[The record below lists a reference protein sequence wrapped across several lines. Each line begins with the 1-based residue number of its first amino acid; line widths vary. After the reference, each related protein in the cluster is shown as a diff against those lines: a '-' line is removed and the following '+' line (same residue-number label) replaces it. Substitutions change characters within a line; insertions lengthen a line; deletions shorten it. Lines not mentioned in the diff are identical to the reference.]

1 MKERSRIPAQRVAR
15 LWRRVAAHLGVAAL
29 LGLLAAVGAVL
40 VLSWALGASVVWQ
53 RPSAAPLLLWLL
65 GAALAFEWLRRLG
78 RRGAR
83 WHRRAA
89 ASEIEGSLGLP
100 RGSVQGAV
108 EAGADREG
116 ASLSLLDLHRGRM
129 ADVLDGKTPAELSGA
144 SARAARGR
152 ALVAALLMVAALC
165 GTLAIWLGDPHAAG
179 RAWAAVRH
187 PVRHLQAPPLPRIVL
202 VADSFQV
209 RRGRDL
215 AVRIEAPQ
223 RDSVLLLWRPRGE
236 VPDRRWLSISHGQ
249 AGTTVPRIEAPTAV
263 WATAT
268 DGAVSDTLHVEPI
281 DPLLLVDA
289 QVELRYPSHTGR
301 EREIL
306 GTPFPALTVP
316 EGTRATVSGSA
327 TLPLRQ
333 AALESAS
340 GEAIRLAVREER
352 RFAASFTVRAGRW
365 GWALEGE
372 RGEKLEGEPDSIE
385 FRTLADSAPGVDVL
399 YPGVDTVLSTAM
411 VQSLIVDARD
421 DYGLSSV
428 ELVSWRISAWGER
441 WPERVDPLPLGDE
454 SARANLAATLD
465 ATGRGLLP
473 GDTLRYYVRAYDNA
487 PSPQEGRSRE
497 YALRL
502 PTLDE
507 VREHTVAQTRDL
519 VDSAE
524 SLAER
529 ARDQQQSTES
539 LQRSL
544 DVQPPPGAPTQGARP
559 KEALEF
565 SETQAA
571 RQSLEEAAALLEQAR
586 EIEESL
592 RELQEN
598 MQRAGMNDSS
608 LVERLREIESLY
620 ERVITPELAE
630 RIQELREALTE
641 LDPQRLREA
650 IRQLAEGSADFRQR
664 VEQTLELLRRAAL
677 EQQFGALE
685 AQARELGEDERRLQ
699 EAIEAAARGDSALD
713 GLDRRADEMARKA
726 EDLARR
732 IEELTGDLQSAGEE
746 SAAEQSG
753 EAVEQAESASRSN
766 QQAARSLPRD
776 PSRASESARRGEQQL
791 EGAAS
796 ALRQGREQMQSRWRQ
811 QVVEAMTRAQAE
823 ALELARRQ
831 GSLNEELR
839 SGESGEGER
848 RRSEQGALRRGVSQ
862 IEEQLAQAAR
872 STLLMDPELLQAA
885 AQAGAEM
892 DQILAQMSGS
902 SGGLPRSEQGR
913 RAVESLNDLAYRL
926 MQAQDAAASAASGT
940 GLEEALEQL
949 SQLAEQQGQLNLG
962 VGDALPI
969 PMGDA
974 LMRELQRL
982 AARQQAIAQE
992 LQQLGR
998 SLGPRGQVLGRLD
1011 EMGREAEEL
1020 SRELERGRVDEEVVQ
1035 RQRRLFQRLL
1045 DAGRTLEQ
1053 DEFERERRAERPQ
1066 GTEILRPGELPPE
1079 LLQGLRYPH
1088 PESERLRSY
1097 APVIRRL
1104 ILEYFDLLN
1113 GRGGVR

>member
-1 MKERSRIPAQRVAR
+1 
-15 LWRRVAAHLGVAAL
+15 VAAQLSVAAF
-29 LGLLAAVGAVL
+29 LGILAAVGAVL
-40 VLSWALGASVVWQ
+40 VLSWALAASTVWQ
-53 RPSAAPLLLWLL
+53 RPSLAPLALWLL

-78 RRGAR
+78 RRGMR
-83 WHRRAA
+83 WDRRAA
-89 ASEIEGSLGLP
+89 ASEIEGTVGLP

-108 EAGADREG
+108 EPGADREG
-116 ASLSLLDLHRGRM
+116 ASLALLDLHRGRI
-129 ADVLDGKTPAELSGA
+129 AEVLDGKRYSEMRGA

-152 ALVAALLMVAALC
+152 ALSAAVLMLAALG
-165 GTLAIWLGDPHAAG
+165 GTVAIWLVDPQAAG
-179 RAWAAVRH
+179 RAWADVRH
-187 PVRHLQAPPLPRIVL
+187 PVRHLDSPPLPRIVL
-202 VADSFQV
+202 VADSLQV

-215 AVRIEAPQ
+215 GVRVEAAQ

-236 VPDRRWLSISHGQ
+236 VPNRRWLSIDQGR

-263 WATAT
+263 WATAA

-306 GTPFPALTVP
+306 GTPFPPLTVP

-333 AALESAS
+333 AALASAS
-340 GEAIRLAVREER
+340 GEKIGLAVREER
-352 RFAASFTVRAGRW
+352 RFAASFTVRAGTW

-372 RGEKLEGEPDSIE
+372 GGEKLEGEPDSIE
-385 FRTLADSAPGVDVL
+385 FRTLADSAPQVQVL

-428 ELVSWRISAWGER
+428 ELVSWRISVWGER
-441 WPERVDPLPLGDE
+441 WPERVDSLSLGEE
-454 SARANLAATLD
+454 STRANLAATLD

-507 VREHTVAQTRDL
+507 IRERTVAQTRDL
-519 VDSAE
+519 VESAE
-524 SLAER
+524 NLAER
-529 ARDQQQSTES
+529 ARDHQQSTES

-544 DVQPPPGAPTQGARP
+544 DVQPPPGAPAQGARP
-559 KEALEF
+559 REALEF

-571 RQSLEEAAALLEQAR
+571 RQSLEEAADLLEQAR
-586 EIEESL
+586 QIEESL
-592 RELQEN
+592 RELKEN
-598 MQRAGMNDSS
+598 MERAGMNDSS
-608 LVERLREIESLY
+608 LVERMREIESLF

-641 LDPQRLREA
+641 LDPERLKEA

-685 AQARELGEDERRLQ
+685 AQARELREAEGRLQ
-699 EAIEAAARGDSALD
+699 EAIDSAARSDSALG
-713 GLDRRADEMARKA
+713 GLDRQADEMARKA

-732 IEELTGDLQSAGEE
+732 IEELTGDLQRAGEE

-753 EAVEQAESASRSN
+753 EAVEQADSASRSN
-766 QQAARSLPRD
+766 EQVARSLPRD
-776 PSRASESARRGEQQL
+776 PSRASESARRGGQQL
-791 EGAAS
+791 ERAAT
-796 ALRQGREQMQSRWRQ
+796 ALREGREQMQSRWRQ
-811 QVVEAMTRAQAE
+811 QVVEAMTRAQTE

-831 GSLNEELR
+831 GSLNEAMR
-839 SGESGEGER
+839 SNEPGEAEHG
-848 RRSEQGALRRGVSQ
+848 RSEQGALRRGVEQ

-872 STLLMDPELLQAA
+872 STLLLDPELLQATA
-885 AQAGAEM
+885 RAGAEM
-892 DQILAQMSGS
+892 DEILAQMSG
-902 SGGLPRSEQGR
+902 GGGSRPSAEQGR

-940 GLEEALEQL
+940 GLQEALEQL
-949 SQLAEQQGQLNLG
+949 SQLAEQQGRLNSG
-962 VGDALPI
+962 VGEALPL
-969 PMGDA
+969 PMGEA
-974 LMRELQRL
+974 LLQELQRL
-982 AARQQAIAQE
+982 AARQQAIARE

-998 SLGPRGQVLGRLD
+998 SLGPRGQVLGGLD
-1011 EMGREAEEL
+1011 EMGAEAEEI
-1020 SRELERGRVDEEVVQ
+1020 SQELERGRVDEELVQ

-1053 DEFERERRAERPQ
+1053 DEFERERRAERPE
-1066 GTEILRPGELPPE
+1066 GTEIFRPGELPPE
-1079 LLQGLRYPH
+1079 LFQGLRYPH

-1113 GRGGVR
+1113 GRGGAGEP